1 MGFFSNLA
9 SMIGD
14 SVAKTKDV
22 SDEAYLDGLN
32 LDINIICRKIK
43 SESSVVKKNGYGKA
57 LKEKLV
63 NMNDRE
69 LKSLYEEAQRGK
81 NTTVFNVVVNELLNR
96 ELMIRED
103 GVLKK
108 VKW

>member
-43 SESSVVKKNGYGKA
+43 SESSVVKKNGYG
-57 LKEKLV
+57 
-63 NMNDRE
+63 NDKRRWCT
-69 LKSLYEEAQRGK
+69 EESEMVE
-81 NTTVFNVVVNELLNR
+81 NLNK
-96 ELMIRED
+96 IYF
-103 GVLKK
+103 KFSI
-108 VKW
+108 